1 MLIFLS
7 IWAPINAVIGV
18 FFFAIS
24 RSAIASIESGI
35 AFLIRDRSVGV
46 GRRYRSSQSKKS
58 LGEKFQSP
66 PTLVS
71 NSRNAKG
78 RLTSQQGHLI

>member
-35 AFLIRDRSVGV
+35 AFLIATVALGSVGV
-46 GRRYRSSQSKKS
+46 IEAVK
-58 LGEKFQSP
+58 
-66 PTLVS
+66 
-71 NSRNAKG
+71 AK
-78 RLTSQQGHLI
+78 RV